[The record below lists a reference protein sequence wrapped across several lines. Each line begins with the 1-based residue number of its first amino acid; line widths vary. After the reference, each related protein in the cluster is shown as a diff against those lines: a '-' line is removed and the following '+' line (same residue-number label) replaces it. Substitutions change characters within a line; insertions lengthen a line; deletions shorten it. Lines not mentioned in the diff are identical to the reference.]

1 MPDLACTSPAL
12 QLSPKAGFIARG
24 KTQLFRLF
32 AAVELALQV
41 QRERRMLRALDDRA
55 LKDLGLNGGPMRRR
69 AGRSGTCRATAC
81 AADPD
86 VQSSGWMCTIQPS
99 WSTYQTETGLVE
111 LSIQAS
117 RSML

>member
-1 MPDLACTSPAL
+1 MPALACTSPAL

-55 LKDLGLNGGPMRRR
+55 LKDLGLNGR
-69 AGRSGTCRATAC
+69 ADA
-81 AADPD
+81 
-86 VQSSGWMCTIQPS
+86 
-99 WSTYQTETGLVE
+99 E
-111 LSIQAS
+111 AS
-117 RSML
+117 RAFWDLPRDRLRG